1 MSEDCC
7 TGDSCGCDCENIA
20 ENKMCMVASP
30 PMKFDIEK
38 VKSLTNDPQYVCT
51 CCGRTANK
59 SEDLCSPVD
68 LK

>member
-1 MSEDCC
+1 MAEDCC
-7 TGDSCGCDCENIA
+7 TGDSCGCVCGTIA
-20 ENKMCMVASP
+20 ENKMCMEASP

-38 VKSLTNDPQYVCT
+38 LKAKTSDPKFICK

-59 SEDLCSPVD
+59 SEDLCSPTD